1 MPHPPDRHD
10 DHDTGLVAAL
20 AAGDATGADRDQATE
35 LVRTCPACAALR
47 EDLVLL
53 AAATRALPAPRRTRD
68 YRLSEAQAARLR
80 PAGWRR
86 LLAPFAAP
94 RFRFAAPLGTA
105 MATLGVAGLVL
116 ASLPGALPMAGDR
129 APGAL
134 ATLGEG
140 RQSGPAP
147 GYEGPVDLAGGSPQ
161 PGASGT
167 KASPQP
173 RNVAGSPAAASNVP
187 SAAPSASVRPSAPRL
202 GAASGPIRSPIPSV
216 AVRPARTGA
225 PGPAGTPA
233 PTLGEQAARFS
244 PSGAWSPLAVGS
256 ILLVALGVALALARI
271 LARRFLGA

>member
-1 MPHPPDRHD
+1 MPHLPDRHD

-20 AAGDATGADRDQATE
+20 AAGDATGADRDHATE

-116 ASLPGALPMAGDR
+116 ASLPGALPMAVS
-129 APGAL
+129 APAPQLAPLRTTSEQPPSEAAGA
-134 ATLGEG
+134 
-140 RQSGPAP
+140 GPA
-147 GYEGPVDLAGGSPQ
+147 S
-161 PGASGT
+161 S
-167 KASPQP
+167 S
-173 RNVAGSPAAASNVP
+173 AASAGAP
-187 SAAPSASVRPSAPRL
+187 SAAPASSAAAPSASGSLTGGGVSLDSATKADASASPRERSTAY
-202 GAASGPIRSPIPSV
+202 GTANAGRDMAAESPPTST
-216 AVRPARTGA
+216 AAAPARAA
-225 PGPAGTPA
+225 PPSTDRTLVVVAGG
-233 PTLGEQAARFS
+233 LVLVG
-244 PSGAWSPLAVGS
+244 LA
-256 ILLVALGVALALARI
+256 LLVLRLT
-271 LARRFLGA
+271 ARRLA